1 MKGLSRLFFIAI
13 LGSVIT
19 MYSCSNAKTRVDDE
33 TPTRGNIV
41 IGVDDSYRIIAEA
54 ELYTFQAL
62 YTYAHIKPLFL
73 PEDSVLQLYLKDS
86 IRMMI
91 TSRKLNKNEEA
102 YLESK
107 QIVPRTTTFAF
118 DAVAFI
124 LNHNN
129 PDTLIRYNSIRDVFT
144 GKISKWNQVNKK
156 SKLDDISIV
165 FDNTRSANVRYMI
178 EKFNLK
184 AGLPKNC
191 FSAGTND
198 EVVSYVEKHPN
209 ALGIISVNWVSDP
222 QDSVSHGFLKRVKV
236 AAVSSEFYSDGND
249 FYYPH
254 PAYIADKSYPFIR
267 EVYVINRET
276 FNGLGTGFIQF
287 LTYENGQRIVLRG
300 GMVPA
305 TMPIRLMRVKKE

>member
-1 MKGLSRLFFIAI
+1 MKCFSRIFFIG
-13 LGSVIT
+13 LVSSVLLT
-19 MYSCSNAKTRVDDE
+19 YSCNTAKNPVDDE
-33 TPTRGNIV
+33 TTTRGNIR

-62 YTYAHIKPLFL
+62 YQYAHIKPLFL

-107 QIVPRTTTFAF
+107 QIVPRTTVFAY
-118 DAVAFI
+118 DAIAFI
-124 LNHNN
+124 VNRSNK
-129 PDTLIRYNSIRDVFT
+129 DTLLRYNSVRDIFL

-165 FDNTRSANVRYMI
+165 FDNARSANVRYII

-184 AGLPKNC
+184 SGLPKNC
-191 FSAGTND
+191 FSAVTND

-236 AAVSSEFYSDGND
+236 AALSSEFYSDGND

-276 FNGLGTGFIQF
+276 FNGLGSGFIQF

-305 TMPIRLMRVKKE
+305 TMPIRLMQVKKE